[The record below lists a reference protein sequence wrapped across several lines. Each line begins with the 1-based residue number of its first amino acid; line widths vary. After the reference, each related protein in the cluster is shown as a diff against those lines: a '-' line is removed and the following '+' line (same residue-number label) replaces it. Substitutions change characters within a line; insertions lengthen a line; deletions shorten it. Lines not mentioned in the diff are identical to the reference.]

1 MGRSNFLKDLLQDI
15 KYAVRLLTASPGFTV
30 TAVAALALGIGST
43 TAIFSVV
50 NRVLLQPLP
59 YPDPSRIV
67 ALGLSSPQ
75 GSGYYLAVPEYI
87 AMRSAS
93 GSLEDVTA
101 YDSAGPGV
109 NLTGGDRPEQLRG
122 THVSA
127 DYFRLFGA
135 RTVLGRTFTAD
146 EDRPGGPRVVVI
158 SSGLWR
164 SHFGA
169 DPNIVGRTIDLGAP
183 TVVIG
188 VLRPGFTSDPP
199 ADVFLPLQADPNSV
213 DQAHYLSGAA
223 RLKPGVTLAQA
234 EAELHSA
241 AQQFARKFPAAV
253 GPGSGFTATLLGELE
268 VSDVRPA
275 LMVLLGAVGFV
286 LLIACANVA
295 NLLLA
300 RATIRRR
307 EIAIRAAL
315 GAARS
320 RIIRQLLT
328 ESVLLSLVGG
338 AVGLGLGFAGVRTL
352 LALSPGDIPRIGEHG
367 AAVSIDLRV
376 LAFTLAVAFVTGVLF
391 GLIPALSASR
401 SDLNTTLKESGARA
415 GTGVGQNKARS
426 LLVVT
431 EMALAL
437 ALLVGAALLIRTFY
451 DLRSVNPG
459 FDPHNVLTL
468 RMSIVGPR
476 FEKTDALAQMVREA
490 EQRVGSIPGVTAV
503 AATYAVPLQGG
514 FGLGFTI
521 EGRPLQGNSPNT
533 GGAEWDPIS
542 PQFFKVY
549 RIPLRN
555 GRLFN
560 DLDDRAA
567 PGVVIIN
574 EAMARKYWPKS
585 NPIGERMTIGHG
597 TGPEFEE
604 PPREIVGIVGDV
616 RDSGLNRDPH
626 PVMYVPLAQ
635 INDGV
640 TKLNNS
646 FVPLDWEVRAR
657 SQPFAL
663 SKQIQDA
670 LRVVSGGLPVAHI
683 QTMDEVVSQS
693 TARTNFNML
702 LLSIFAGAALLLA
715 AIGIYGLMAYSVQQ
729 RSQEIGI
736 RMALGATGSAVRN
749 MVVVQ
754 GMRLALIGVALGVG
768 LALGLS
774 RLVADMLYGVTD
786 RDPAV
791 FVFVAVVTSLVA
803 LAATFIPALRA
814 TRVHPVTALRYE

>member
-1 MGRSNFLKDLLQDI
+1 MGRASYFKDLFQDLR
-15 KYAVRLLTASPGFTV
+15 YAVRMLTSSPGFTA
-30 TAVAALALGIGST
+30 TAIAALALGIGST

-59 YPDPSRIV
+59 YPNPERIV

-75 GSGYYLAVPEYI
+75 GTGYILAVPEYV
-87 AMRSAS
+87 AMRGATD
-93 GSLEDVTA
+93 SLQDVTA
-101 YDSAGPGV
+101 YDSSGPGI

-122 THVSA
+122 IHVSA

-135 RTVLGRTFTAD
+135 RTVMGRTFIPE
-146 EDRPGGPRVVVI
+146 EDRPSGPPVVVI
-158 SSGLWR
+158 SNGLWR
-164 SHFGA
+164 SHFGS
-169 DPNIVGRTIDLGAP
+169 DPNLVGRSIELGVP

-188 VLRPGFTSDPP
+188 VLDANFTPDPP

-234 EAELHSA
+234 NAELKRA
-241 AQQFARKFPAAV
+241 AEQFGRKFPKALGPNGSFSAA
-253 GPGSGFTATLLGELE
+253 PLGDLE

-315 GAARS
+315 GAGRG
-320 RIIRQLLT
+320 RIVRQLLT
-328 ESVLLSLVGG
+328 ESVLLSLAGG
-338 AVGLGLGFAGVRTL
+338 AVGLGLGFAGVRAL
-352 LALSPGDIPRIGEHG
+352 LALSPGDIPRIGDQG
-367 AAVSIDLRV
+367 AAVSLDARV
-376 LAFTLAVAFVTGVLF
+376 LAFTFGVALVTGILF

-401 SDLNTTLKESGARA
+401 SDLNSTLKESGARA
-415 GTGVGQNKARS
+415 GTGVSQNKARS

-451 DLRSVNPG
+451 ALRTVDPG

-468 RMSIVGPR
+468 RMSMAGPR
-476 FEKTDALAQMVREA
+476 FDKTDALAGMVRDA
-490 EQRVGSIPGVTAV
+490 EQRVGSLPGVAAV
-503 AATYAVPLQGG
+503 AATYSVPLEGG

-533 GGAEWDPIS
+533 GGAEWDPVS
-542 PQFFKVY
+542 PQFFDVY
-549 RIPLRN
+549 RIPLHR
-555 GRLFN
+555 GRRFT

-574 EAMARKYWPKS
+574 EAMARKYWPKE
-585 NPIGERMTIGHG
+585 NAIGQRITIGKG

-604 PPREIVGIVGDV
+604 PPRQIIGILGDV
-616 RDSGLNRDPH
+616 RDARLNRDPQ

-635 INDGV
+635 INDGI

-683 QTMDEVVSQS
+683 QTMDQVVVES

-736 RMALGATGSAVRN
+736 RMALGASGVAVRN
-749 MVVVQ
+749 MVVRQ
-754 GMRLALIGVALGVG
+754 GMRLALIGVALGLG
-768 LALGLS
+768 LALALS
-774 RLVADMLYGVTD
+774 RLVADMLYGVTA
-786 RDPAV
+786 RDPAI
-791 FVFVAVVTSLVA
+791 FVLVALLSSLVA